1 MKVYVKPTLLFVK
14 LTAEERFAVTSCT
27 TYGNCANNIR
37 YA

>member
-1 MKVYVKPTLLFVK
+1 MKVYVKPTLQFVK

-27 TYGNCANNIR
+27 TYGACPDNIR

>member
-1 MKVYVKPTLLFVK
+1 MKAYIKPTLQFVK

-27 TYGNCANNIR
+27 DYGACANNIR